1 MENDGNKKQKKWVIA
16 IVVIAA
22 VAIAAYLAYRKI
34 YSMLFEGKVAA
45 SVDDVYA
52 TIKQLTV
59 PIVCSVAVII
69 AAIVVWIIVSKK
81 EKAVRSLIRWQSVV
95 SVILVIT
102 VAINWS
108 CLYKEY
114 SLINKVLSGTD
125 GLSEETKKTS
135 EELGK
140 QISEESIVLLKN
152 EEGALPLSSDK
163 KINVFGWGSTQ
174 ANYGG
179 TGSGSVD
186 TTTATTFLQG
196 LQNAGFETNTELTDF
211 YTDFQAERSG
221 GDGMGAP
228 DWTVPQPTIDEY
240 DAANVFEQA
249 KEFSDTALI
258 VITRA
263 GGEGADLPDVYS
275 SDCSYNLG
283 QHGEEVVF
291 STQEDDIDSNKS
303 YLELTN
309 REVDMVKRVTEEFDN
324 VIAVVNSSNAMELGW
339 LDEYENINA
348 AVWIAGAGATG
359 FDALGSVLSG
369 EVNPSGRLVDTYV
382 YDLSATPAAN
392 NFGEFS
398 YENGTEISGSEEY
411 TVRFV
416 NYVEGIYVGYKFY
429 ETAAA
434 EGSIDYESV
443 VQYPF
448 GYGLSYTEFDKQITD
463 FVTDGKTVN
472 MKVEVTNTGDTAGKD
487 VAEIYYTP
495 PYYNGGIEKASTNL
509 VEFAKTD
516 LLEPGESQTLEISFD
531 YEDMAAYDDTTNKS
545 YVLEHGDYEITLNN
559 DAHTVVDSET
569 LTLDEDVIYNDENDG
584 KRDSDEIAA
593 TNQFDYAKGDVT
605 YLSRKDHFAN
615 YEEATAAPVN
625 YTMSD
630 EDIENFHCKNNF
642 NADDY
647 DDSNAEMPV
656 TGADNGLTIN
666 DVVGLDYDDST
677 WDDLIDQLTVD
688 EMAQL
693 VTDGASTV
701 ALKSVGNS
709 ESTEI
714 DGPAG
719 LSTMFND
726 EQQGTAFP
734 PATAIAATWNK
745 ELAKE
750 RGVQIGVE
758 AKELGVTGWYG
769 PAMNTHRS
777 AFSGRNFEY
786 YSEDG
791 VLSGLIAAEEVSGA
805 TSQGVICY
813 MKHFAMND
821 QETNRTN
828 GICTWSTEQAI
839 REIYLKPFEY
849 AVKEGGTFGIMTSF
863 NHIGYKWA
871 GSNEDLLQTVL
882 RGEWGFHGAV
892 DTDAMDPSAD
902 FYMDINRGIRT
913 GLGKAMS
920 FVADTSILHDT
931 DKPGT
936 VIALKEQAHEILY
949 AIANSNAMD
958 KDTGMPGWVKTFI
971 VVDVLIGLGIVLAE
985 LYAVMS
991 YKKKRKEAE

>member
-22 VAIAAYLAYRKI
+22 VTIAAYLAYRKI

-174 ANYGG
+174 SNYGG

-211 YTDFQAERSG
+211 YTDFQAERSKS
-221 GDGMGAP
+221 DGMGAP

-647 DDSNAEMPV
+647 DDPNAEMPV

-688 EMAQL
+688 EMVNL
-693 VTDGASTV
+693 VTEGSKIV
-701 ALKSVGNS
+701 ALESIGNP
-709 ESTEI
+709 ESTET
-714 DGPAG
+714 DGPAA
-719 LSTMFND
+719 LTSFFNAN
-726 EQQGTAFP
+726 QQGTAFP

-745 ELAKE
+745 ELAQE

-758 AKELGVTGWYG
+758 AKELGITGWYG
-769 PAMNTHRS
+769 PAMNNHRT

-786 YSEDG
+786 YSEDS
-791 VLSGLIAAEEVSGA
+791 VLAGMIAANEVSGA
-805 TSQGVICY
+805 TSQGIICY
-813 MKHFAMND
+813 MKHFALND

-849 AVKEGGTFGIMTSF
+849 AVKEGGSLGIMTSF

-882 RGEWGFHGAV
+882 RGEWGFHGAI

-902 FYMDINRGIRT
+902 YYMDINRGIRT
-913 GLGKAMS
+913 GLGKTLNMVS
-920 FVADTSILHDT
+920 DTSILHDT

-949 AIANSNAMD
+949 ALVNSNAMD

-971 VVDVLIGLGIVLAE
+971 VVDVLIGIGIVLAE